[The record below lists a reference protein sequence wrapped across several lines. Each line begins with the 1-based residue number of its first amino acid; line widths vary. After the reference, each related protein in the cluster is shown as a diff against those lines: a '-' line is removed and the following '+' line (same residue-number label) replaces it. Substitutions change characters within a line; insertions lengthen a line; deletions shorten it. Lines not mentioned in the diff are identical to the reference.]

1 MSAGSAIVRLA
12 TSPREAMWLARHLV
26 LLTTLPALIRVMP
39 LPALLR
45 ILTPTS
51 SRRFPRLGKAPDAD
65 RIVTITDWLLGH
77 SKGNGRTDCLKRSLA
92 LYHQLRRSGMPVEL
106 CLGVRRS
113 SLGLASHMSK
123 LPLHGHAWLARGDTV
138 LYEGSAKVLSVY
150 AETYRYPPPVSGDAA
165 S

>member
-39 LPALLR
+39 L
-45 ILTPTS
+45 
-51 SRRFPRLGKAPDAD
+51 RRS
-65 RIVTITDWLLGH
+65 ITDWLLGH